1 MSNRY
6 FGQLRNVEL
15 STIYFLETQINA
27 DWTGISTIKAKKN
40 GVAVDPPVVTVK
52 VISVFPK
59 LKEIGSR
66 TLENTYNI
74 VVDIYASSDGQKLDL
89 AQYIESKIILD
100 WTYYIHSQ
108 ESGNPGVLNRVSNG
122 KVSWQNFTQ
131 HTSLDFVDTVDKADR
146 FRYVLAFNVR
156 VSQNA

>member
-15 STIYFLETQINA
+15 STIYYLETQINS
-27 DWTGISTIKAKKN
+27 DWDGISTIKAKRN
-40 GVAVDPPVVTVK
+40 ALAIDPPIVAVKVV
-52 VISVFPK
+52 SVFNK

-66 TLENTYNI
+66 TLDNTYNI
-74 VVDIYASSDGQKLDL
+74 IVDIYATSDGQKLDL
-89 AQYIESKIILD
+89 AQYIESKVILD

-108 ESGNPGVLNRVSNG
+108 ESGNPGVLARVPSG
-122 KVSWQNFTQ
+122 KVAWQSFTQ
-131 HTSLDFVDTVDKADR
+131 HTSLDFVDTVDKPDR